1 MSECQAVAAAVED
14 YQALNK
20 TPPANMAVLQTLLP
34 DPLTSSG
41 FTITIDP
48 HHPGQVDVAA
58 GAHPAQAGDGNCA
71 YAG

>member
-1 MSECQAVAAAVED
+1 
-14 YQALNK
+14 
-20 TPPANMAVLQTLLP
+20 MASLQSLLTNP
-34 DPLTSSG
+34 VTSSR

-48 HHPGQVDVAA
+48 HDPGQVDVAA